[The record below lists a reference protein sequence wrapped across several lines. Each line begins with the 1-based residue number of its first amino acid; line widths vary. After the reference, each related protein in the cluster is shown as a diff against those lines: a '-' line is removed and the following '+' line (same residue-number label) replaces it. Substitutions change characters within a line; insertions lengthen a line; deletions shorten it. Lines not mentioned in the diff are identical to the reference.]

1 MASKRELARETK
13 QISNNPNLRIQVAE
27 RKNGKGFN
35 TYRVYGNEYFK
46 DDADEKTIGFI
57 SEPMTQ
63 AQVNEWL
70 TDHKSAF

>member
-1 MASKRELARETK
+1 MNKRELARETK
-13 QISNNPNLRIQVAE
+13 QIGNNPNLRIQVAE

-70 TDHKSAF
+70 TEHKSVF

>member
-1 MASKRELARETK
+1 MNKRELARETK

-35 TYRVYGNEYFK
+35 TYRVYGNDYFQ

-70 TDHKSAF
+70 TDHKN